1 MPTDNGLI
9 EAFNGRPRAEC
20 LNENRFMSIDN
31 ARQKVE
37 SGRRHNNDVRAY
49 SAIGNLSP
57 REFAA
62 STGQTCPA
70 G

>member
-37 SGRRHNNDVRAY
+37 SWRRHNNDVRAY

-57 REFAA
+57 REFTAYKA
-62 STGQTCPA
+62 RESTTG
-70 G
+70 